1 MSYKEINRFDL
12 PTEDQSKV
20 LSVEKVIKEKYLS
33 KIELLSMTELRAF
46 KKHKY
51 KIIMINEMKGLLPEF
66 SDVIISE
73 AWHYI
78 SNALKMRVKGH

>member
-51 KIIMINEMKGLLPEF
+51 KIIMVNKNERA
-66 SDVIISE
+66 IT
-73 AWHYI
+73 
-78 SNALKMRVKGH
+78 RV